1 MASRVPQVTL
11 TATFTTYKWPSDEA
25 EAEFPFLN
33 HGYCDPQNPWG
44 TVPRTVDEE
53 TDWPEGWQEP
63 RPVTLPVWQ
72 AAEFI
77 RDFPGGVWDFREG
90 EPSTICYAEGIDA
103 DVTLHV
109 EGDGSA
115 AALEL
120 ADLLEV

>member
-1 MASRVPQVTL
+1 MAPQVPTVTL

-25 EAEFPFLN
+25 EAEFPYIN

-44 TVPRTVDEE
+44 TLPHYVDES
-53 TDWPEGWQEP
+53 TDWPEGRQEP
-63 RPVTLPVWQ
+63 ITVTLPLWE

-90 EPSTICYAEGIDA
+90 EPSTIDYGEGIDA

-109 EGDGSA
+109 AGAEA

-120 ADLLEV
+120 AERLGA

>member
-11 TATFTTYKWPSDEA
+11 TATFTTYKWSDVED
-25 EAEFPFLN
+25 EFPAMN

-44 TVPRTVDEE
+44 TLPYYVDETTE
-53 TDWPEGWQEP
+53 WPEGRQEP
-63 RPVTLPVWQ
+63 ITVTLPLWE

-90 EPSTICYAEGIDA
+90 ETSTLNYKEGIDA

-109 EGDGSA
+109 AGA
-115 AALEL
+115 WLAALEL
-120 ADLLEV
+120 AERLEV